1 MVGGEH
7 RAQVARVGGAQDFQ
21 ELMRHRVGNILLVAS
36 RYDCFILEEDGQ
48 LNERMIGE
56 YIELGLWQT
65 PGLTRVGSGA
75 EAIARAMEERRFSL
89 IVASPHLGDMS
100 VVELAKAV
108 RAHGLDIP
116 IVLLAFDGR
125 ELQAFLAKSDISL
138 IDRVFLWQ
146 GDVRILLAIVH
157 YIEDKWNAPYDS
169 AIAGVPLLL
178 LVEDSVRYYSSF
190 LPIIYTELVRHS
202 QRVLSEGANLS
213 QKFLRMRARPKV
225 LLATTFEEAWDT
237 AQRYRD
243 SLLGLISDVEFPMG
257 GAAREEAGVT
267 LARRVRELEPD
278 VPIVL
283 QSWRRA
289 NERLAREVGADFLLK
304 GSQLLLNDLRRC
316 MVEAFGFGD
325 FVFRLPDHR
334 EVGRASDLRTLERAL
349 HTVPTESI
357 IFHAE
362 RNHFSKWL
370 RARADFHIAE
380 KLRPRQVSSYPH
392 PEMVRQDL
400 IRSLSEYRGEQRKA
414 IVADFD
420 RDLFEGSPGF
430 LRMGGGSLGGKA
442 RGLAF
447 VRRLLAESGLDRK
460 FAGVRV
466 QVPAAL
472 VVGTDVFDQFLDEN
486 YLRDFVINSRDD
498 AEIRKRIMA
507 ASFPEEARANLR
519 AYLEKVR
526 YPLAVR
532 SSSLLEDSQ
541 HQPFS
546 GVYETYML
554 ANSHPDIEVRLDAV
568 LRAIRGVYF
577 STFAEH
583 AKAYL
588 AATPYRVEEEKMAVI
603 LQRMVGAPRHDRFYP
618 DVSGVARSFNFYP
631 VPPAKS
637 EDGIVAVALGLG
649 RMVVG
654 GGNCLRFCPRYPK
667 HLFPLSTVA
676 DLLDN
681 SQRDFWALELKEGRL
696 GMDPDQEMREVKFN
710 LSVAERDG
718 ALGMLASTYSKE
730 NGAVYDSLSRPG
742 VRLVTFAPMLKHGL
756 FPLADLCRD
765 ILQAASQALA
775 KPVEIEFAVNLQAN
789 LGEPREMGF
798 LQLRPFVATLDGEEA
813 ELGEVNREDLVCRS
827 VNVLGHGEL
836 NEIRDLVVVDAHR
849 FERAKSS
856 QAAREVAHFNASL
869 VASGT
874 PYVLIGVGRWGSLDP
889 WLGIPVTW
897 DQIAGARVIVEAGFR
912 DFKVTPS
919 QGSHFF
925 QNVTSFQIGY
935 FTVDEQ
941 EKGSLVDWAWLASQA
956 AMTETAFVRHL
967 RLERPVR
974 VRMNGRKR
982 EGIILKPLA

>member
-1 MVGGEH
+1 MAGDEL
-7 RAQVARVGGAQDFQ
+7 RAHTARVGGAQDFQ
-21 ELMRHRVGNILLVAS
+21 DLMRHRVGNILLVAS

-65 PGLTRVGSGA
+65 PGLTRVASGA
-75 EAIARAMEERRFSL
+75 EAIARALEERRYNL
-89 IVASPHLGDMS
+89 IIASPHLGDMS
-100 VVELAKAV
+100 VIELAREV
-108 RAHGLDIP
+108 RARGLDLP
-116 IVLLAFDGR
+116 VVLLAFDGR
-125 ELQAFLAKSDISL
+125 ELQAFLAKSDLSL

-169 AIAGVPLLL
+169 GTAGVPLLL
-178 LVEDSVRYYSSF
+178 LVEDSIRYYSSF

-225 LLATTFEEAWDT
+225 LLATTFEEAWDI

-243 SLLGLISDVEFPMG
+243 SLLGLISDVEFPVG
-257 GAAREEAGVT
+257 GAAREDAGVT

-316 MVEAFGFGD
+316 MVDAFGFGD

-349 HTVPTESI
+349 HTAPTESI

-370 RARADFHIAE
+370 RARADFRIAE
-380 KLRPRQVSSYPH
+380 KLRPRQVQSYPH

-400 IRSLSEYRGEQRKA
+400 IRSLAEYRGEQRKA
-414 IVADFD
+414 IVADFAREAFD
-420 RDLFEGSPGF
+420 GSPGF
-430 LRMGGGSLGGKA
+430 FRLGGGSLGGKA

-460 FAGVRV
+460 FPGVRV

-486 YLRDFVINSRDD
+486 YLRDFVINCRDD
-498 AEIRKRIMA
+498 SEIRTRVMG
-507 ASFPEEARANLR
+507 ASFPEEAKKSLR

-554 ANSHPDIEVRLDAV
+554 ANGHPDLEIRLDAV
-568 LRAIRGVYF
+568 LRAIKGVYL
-577 STFAEH
+577 STFTEH

-588 AATPYRVEEEKMAVI
+588 AATPYRLEEEKMAVI
-603 LQRMVGAPRHDRFYP
+603 LQRMVGSPRGDRFYP
-618 DVSGVARSFNFYP
+618 DVSGVARSYNFYP
-631 VPPAKS
+631 RPPARS

-667 HLFPLSTVA
+667 HLLSSVG
-676 DLLDN
+676 DMLEG
-681 SQRDFWALELKEGRL
+681 SQREFWALELKEGRL
-696 GMDPDQEMREVKFN
+696 GMNPDEEMREVKFN
-710 LSVAERDG
+710 LAVAERDG
-718 ALGMLASTYSKE
+718 ALGMLASTYSKD

-765 ILQAASQALA
+765 VLATASEALN
-775 KPVEIEFAVNLQAN
+775 KPVEIEFAVNLRAN

-798 LQLRPFVATLDGEEA
+798 LQLRPFVASLDGEEA
-813 ELGEVNREDLVCRS
+813 EIGEVARDELVCRS
-827 VNVLGHGEL
+827 NNVLGHGEPEGL
-836 NEIRDLVVVDAHR
+836 KDLLVVEAHR
-849 FERAKSS
+849 FERAKSR
-856 QAAREVAHFNASL
+856 QAAREVAQFNAAL

-874 PYVLIGVGRWGSLDP
+874 PYVLVGVGRWGSLDP

-935 FTVDEQ
+935 FTVDENEQ
-941 EKGSLVDWAWLASQA
+941 GAWLDWDWLA
-956 AMTETAFVRHL
+956 AQPSADETEFVRHL
-967 RLERPVR
+967 RLDRPLR

-982 EGIILKPLA
+982 EGIILKPG